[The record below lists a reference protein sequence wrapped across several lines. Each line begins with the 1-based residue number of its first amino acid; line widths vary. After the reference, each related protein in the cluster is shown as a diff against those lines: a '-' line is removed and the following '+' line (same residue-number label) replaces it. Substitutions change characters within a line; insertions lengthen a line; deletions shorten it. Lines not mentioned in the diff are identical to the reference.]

1 MPPPTLAPGQH
12 SPWMADKG
20 SFPMTAPEFPVP
32 PSRQRQGRIPPS
44 LEPAFKGY
52 VIQHYRRFLLA
63 INFIAMAAYDSYV
76 LADALLIPD
85 MAKESLFLRTGLSL
99 IGLLNIFLVF
109 RFSRSVLVM
118 DLLMP
123 VHDIVSTIAWFEL
136 LKRSVSPD
144 VPFFLYAS
152 VVFIVLGNLGV
163 RYSFRGVALISA
175 IISGIIL
182 YNVWAIHDGEA
193 KPVLIFTLV
202 YLPVLIFSLF
212 ISWTNIHG
220 VRHAFLADLEG
231 RQQRTELAAL
241 NLRLQEMATT
251 DALTG
256 VGNRRALDRELGES
270 WSGMRTN
277 GRPFAL
283 LLADI
288 DYFKPYNDHY
298 GHQAGDQCLYQVAE
312 SLVGTLRDGQA
323 SVFRYGG
330 EEFVVLLQTSH
341 AEDLRCVAE
350 RLRERVAQLEIEHL
364 YRPDSL
370 RHLTVSL
377 GAAMADEPG
386 LREPHDLLARCDQ
399 RLYRAK
405 QDGRNRVQLDGPPA
419 V

>member
-1 MPPPTLAPGQH
+1 
-12 SPWMADKG
+12 
-20 SFPMTAPEFPVP
+20 MTAPEFPAP
-32 PSRQRQGRIPPS
+32 PPRHRQGRIPPS
-44 LEPAFKGY
+44 LEPAFKAY

-85 MAKESLFLRTGLSL
+85 MAKESLLLRSGLSL

-109 RFSRSVLVM
+109 RFSRSVLLM

-123 VHDIVSTIAWFEL
+123 LHDIVSTLAWFEL
-136 LKRSVSPD
+136 LKRSASPD

-163 RYSFRGVALISA
+163 RYSFRGIVLISA
-175 IISGIIL
+175 IISGVIL
-182 YNVWAIHDGEA
+182 YNVWLIHDGQT
-193 KPVLIFTLV
+193 KPLLIFTLV

-212 ISWTNIHG
+212 ISWTNING

-256 VGNRRALDRELGES
+256 VGNRRALDRQLCES
-270 WSGMRTN
+270 WSGMHAN

-298 GHQAGDQCLYQVAE
+298 GHQAGDQCLQQVAE
-312 SLVGTLRDGQA
+312 SLAGTLRDGQT

-330 EEFVVLLQTSH
+330 EEFVVLLQTGH
-341 AEDLRCVAE
+341 TEDLRCVAE
-350 RLRERVAQLEIEHL
+350 RLRERVAQLQIEHL

-370 RHLTVSL
+370 RYLTISL
-377 GAAMADEPG
+377 GAAMANEPG
-386 LREPHDLLARCDQ
+386 LREPYELLARCDQ

-405 QDGRNRVQLDGPPA
+405 QDGRNRVQLDGPSA